1 MASEDQHENALP
13 LESFGLTAVPASTH
27 NLAWSPDA
35 ELAIGCDDCV
45 FLFIPEFSL
54 SGTEKAKNRGAVR
67 QYNEVALR
75 FPSVEHRNPELN
87 RPLFDLVG
95 QEFPDF
101 EYVPGGGGSG
111 VVASQG
117 SSMNHLVALEWSPCG
132 LGRMDRSVL
141 AVLTGSGAITIY
153 CEGASDGMNAFKLR
167 GRNARTLRPWVAA
180 WGVGAGLLLPIA
192 EGHEEQYSKE
202 YITAFAWAR
211 DTDGY
216 GALLAYANDD
226 DEIVIISVQ
235 SEHDSTATQGDSG
248 RWRVEEVTRFAA
260 EGPHPK
266 GDPTDPDYSPSGS
279 SFSLSWS
286 PWLKKGNSKTS
297 MVSYVAKNYIGF
309 RQVTIGSRRR
319 NMAAPEVEVGQFDC
333 NGVCQYLAPDA
344 FVVWEDLIWTV
355 GSSKV
360 CRGLI
365 ATPAKVKA
373 FQVPFGSQSGPLPI
387 HNTDDC
393 GTTYPDPESGG
404 PTQNPITGLIIHP
417 PSLSQTTS
425 TPSYSLV
432 RLSATHE
439 NDAWYQTNL
448 PLPPNPEDGTVGPR
462 WATEINHIIEHQLP
476 RAMAYRPDIGDD
488 SAESEEGSEVD
499 DDADI
504 DAESVEGSEYDPD
517 ENFAGVDTEDQV
529 HIKRVRIWG
538 MTSSPGGGVTAVFI
552 SQHSTAWFGRDT
564 YAGYKCRV
572 LFGRHDRNADRNEE
586 AETTLSMKKLSTEA
600 RLWEWMYGGGPPVAG
615 ICAEAAEDT
624 ERQNALKDHFAMVGR
639 TQACSF
645 CDLPLQSTG
654 RSSRC
659 VKGHVFATCAS
670 TGLTILTPGISRT
683 CSVCGSKCLKRED
696 LVSIA
701 PHLKDIIADEI
712 SAEQCGGCGGKFI
725 N

>member
-1 MASEDQHENALP
+1 MYCFTPSIL
-13 LESFGLTAVPASTH
+13 
-27 NLAWSPDA
+27 
-35 ELAIGCDDCV
+35 
-45 FLFIPEFSL
+45 L
-54 SGTEKAKNRGAVR
+54 SG
-67 QYNEVALR
+67 
-75 FPSVEHRNPELN
+75 S
-87 RPLFDLVG
+87 
-95 QEFPDF
+95 
-101 EYVPGGGGSG
+101 
-111 VVASQG
+111 
-117 SSMNHLVALEWSPCG
+117 
-132 LGRMDRSVL
+132 
-141 AVLTGSGAITIY
+141 
-153 CEGASDGMNAFKLR
+153 
-167 GRNARTLRPWVAA
+167 
-180 WGVGAGLLLPIA
+180 
-192 EGHEEQYSKE
+192 
-202 YITAFAWAR
+202 
-211 DTDGY
+211 
-216 GALLAYANDD
+216 
-226 DEIVIISVQ
+226 
-235 SEHDSTATQGDSG
+235 HD
-248 RWRVEEVTRFAA
+248 
-260 EGPHPK
+260 
-266 GDPTDPDYSPSGS
+266 
-279 SFSLSWS
+279 
-286 PWLKKGNSKTS
+286 
-297 MVSYVAKNYIGF
+297 I
-309 RQVTIGSRRR
+309 
-319 NMAAPEVEVGQFDC
+319 
-333 NGVCQYLAPDA
+333 
-344 FVVWEDLIWTV
+344 
-355 GSSKV
+355 
-360 CRGLI
+360 
-365 ATPAKVKA
+365 
-373 FQVPFGSQSGPLPI
+373 
-387 HNTDDC
+387 
-393 GTTYPDPESGG
+393 
-404 PTQNPITGLIIHP
+404 GLIIHP

-659 VKGHVFATCAS
+659 VKGHVFGENDGLPTYPATYYVSWFHDYLCGKLTLSQLRAPLRAS
-670 TGLTILTPGISRT
+670 LS
-683 CSVCGSKCLKRED
+683 
-696 LVSIA
+696 
-701 PHLKDIIADEI
+701 
-712 SAEQCGGCGGKFI
+712 
-725 N
+725 